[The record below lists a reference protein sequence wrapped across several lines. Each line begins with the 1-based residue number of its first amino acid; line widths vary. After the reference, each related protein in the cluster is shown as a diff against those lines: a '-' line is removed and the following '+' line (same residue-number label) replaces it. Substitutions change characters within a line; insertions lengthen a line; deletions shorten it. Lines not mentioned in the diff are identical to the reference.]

1 MEQTRTPIGADSPPL
16 GGTETPSD
24 FGGAVHSSVDL
35 PPEGKTIP
43 LRQEELLAHKEMRHI
58 GDVEIRTEVD
68 SAPGRLEVQALH
80 EEVEVEHVPVGRVVA
95 QRAAPYQD
103 GEVLVVPVY
112 EEQLVVS
119 KRLVLREELRIR
131 RISSTDVQV
140 FEDTLR
146 RERLVI
152 EDADHAGVVRERY
165 PADGDET
172 QQHESF
178 FENLKRKMMQ
188 P

>member
-1 MEQTRTPIGADSPPL
+1 MEEQEQTLEIG
-16 GGTETPSD
+16 ER
-24 FGGAVHSSVDL
+24 VYSSVDL
-35 PPEGKTIP
+35 PPEGRTIP
-43 LRQEELLAHKEMRHI
+43 LRQEELVAHKEMRHI
-58 GDVEIRTEVD
+58 GDVEIRTEVENT
-68 SAPGRLEVQALH
+68 PGRLEVSALH
-80 EEVEVEHVPVGRVVA
+80 EEVEVEHVPVGRVVG

-103 GEVLVVPVY
+103 GDVLVVPIY
-112 EEQLVVS
+112 EEQLVVT
-119 KRLVLREELRIR
+119 KKLILREELRIR
-131 RISSTDVQV
+131 RLPSTDVQV

-152 EDADHAGVVRERY
+152 EDVAHTGAIRERY
-165 PADGDET
+165 PAGDDDQ